1 MEGNDSE
8 LYHHAEQ
15 GDGNTTKGKGG
26 KTGNKTSFCITKE
39 EKEEGRLHISTSLEG
54 LVNDT
59 LLEDD

>member
-1 MEGNDSE
+1 MTGNFITMQNKAMEI
-8 LYHHAEQ
+8 Q
-15 GDGNTTKGKGG
+15 QKVKVG